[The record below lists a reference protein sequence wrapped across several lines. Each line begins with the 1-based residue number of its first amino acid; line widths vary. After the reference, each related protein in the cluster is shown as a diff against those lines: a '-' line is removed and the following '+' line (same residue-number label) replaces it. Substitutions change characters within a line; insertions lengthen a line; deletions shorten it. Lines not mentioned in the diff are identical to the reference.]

1 MNQKDTIK
9 RFRKLFSFY
18 EKDPIYGAENKR
30 RRLKI
35 ESFWIGE
42 MEKAKKEGFKAGMK
56 KILVSD
62 IKEIDELKR
71 ILK

>member
-1 MNQKDTIK
+1 MKTDQVIK
-9 RFRKLFSFY
+9 RFRKLFMNVLTNGIVRT
-18 EKDPIYGAENKR
+18 D
-30 RRLKI
+30 I